1 MCIPTRMELRCV
13 RNHVFFSHPSVAT
26 VHTCAISIR
35 NCGIMQSL
43 SHIFQDNTVLV
54 TSNVTMQ
61 FGSKPLFE
69 NISVKFGGGN
79 RYGLIGAN
87 GSGKSTFMKI
97 LGGDLEPTLG
107 NVSLDPNERIGKLR
121 QDQFAFEEFSVLDT
135 VIMGHGELWEVK
147 QERDRIYG
155 LAEMSE
161 EDGYK
166 VADLEVQYG
175 EMDGY
180 SAESRAG
187 ELLLGVGIP
196 VEQHYGPMSE
206 VAPGWKLRVLLAQAL
221 FSDPDI
227 LLLDEPTNNLDID
240 TIRWLEQVLNERN
253 STMIIISHD
262 RHFLNMVCTH
272 MADLDYG
279 ELRVYAGNYDEYMT
293 AATQA
298 RERLLAD
305 NAKKKA
311 QIADLQS
318 FVSRFSANASKSR
331 QATSRARQID
341 KIKLDEVK
349 ASSRQNPFIR
359 FEQDK
364 KLFRNALEVEALT
377 KGFDNGPLFKN
388 FNLLLEV
395 GEKIAILGANGVGK
409 TTLLKTLVGD
419 LAPDSGTVK
428 WSENAKIG
436 YYAQDHAA
444 DFDND
449 LTVFDWMSQWKQ
461 EGDDEQVVRSFL
473 GRLLFS
479 QDDIKKPAKVLSGG
493 EKGRM
498 LFGKLMMQKPNILV
512 MDEPTNHLDM
522 ESIESLN
529 MALEMYPGTLVF
541 VSHDREFVSS
551 LATRVIEITPE
562 RVVDFSGNYEDYLRS
577 KGIE

>member
-1 MCIPTRMELRCV
+1 
-13 RNHVFFSHPSVAT
+13 
-26 VHTCAISIR
+26 
-35 NCGIMQSL
+35 
-43 SHIFQDNTVLV
+43 
-54 TSNVTMQ
+54 MQ

-69 NISVKFGGGN
+69 NISVKFGNGN

-97 LGGDLEPTLG
+97 IGGDLVPTSG
-107 NVSLDPNERIGKLR
+107 NVSLDPHERLGKLR
-121 QDQFAFEEFSVLDT
+121 QDQFAFEEFTVLDT
-135 VIMGHGELWEVK
+135 VIMGHTELWQIK
-147 QERDRIYG
+147 QERDRIYS

-161 EDGYK
+161 EDGFK
-166 VADLEVQYG
+166 VADLETQYA

-180 SAESRAG
+180 SAEARAG

-196 VEQHYGPMSE
+196 IEQHYGLMSE
-206 VAPGWKLRVLLAQAL
+206 IAPGWKLRVLLAQAL
-221 FSDPDI
+221 FSNPDI

-240 TIRWLEQVLNERN
+240 TIRWLEDTLNERE

-272 MADLDYG
+272 MADMDYG
-279 ELRVYAGNYDEYMT
+279 ELRIYPGNYDDYMT

-311 QIADLQS
+311 QISELQS
-318 FVSRFSANASKSR
+318 FVSRFSANAAKSK
-331 QATSRARQID
+331 QATSRARQIE
-341 KIKLDEVK
+341 KIKLEEVK

-364 KLFRNALEVEALT
+364 KLFRNALVVENLT

-388 FNLLLEV
+388 LNLMVEV
-395 GEKIAILGANGVGK
+395 GEKVAILGTNGIGK
-409 TTLLKTLVGD
+409 TTLLKTLMNELTPEQGD
-419 LAPDSGTVK
+419 IK
-428 WSENAKIG
+428 WSENANIG
-436 YYAQDHAA
+436 YYAQDHEYE
-444 DFDND
+444 FEQD
-449 LTVFDWMSQWKQ
+449 LTVFEWMSQWKQ
-461 EGDDEQVVRSFL
+461 PNDDEQAVRSIL

-479 QDDIKKPAKVLSGG
+479 QDDIKKQVKILSGG

-498 LFGKLMMQKPNILV
+498 LFGKLMMQRPNIIV

-529 MALEMYPGTLVF
+529 MALELYQGTLFF

-551 LATRVIEITPE
+551 LASRIIEITPE
-562 RVVDFSGNYEDYLRS
+562 KVIDYTGNYEDYLRS
-577 KGIE
+577 QGIE

>member
-1 MCIPTRMELRCV
+1 
-13 RNHVFFSHPSVAT
+13 
-26 VHTCAISIR
+26 
-35 NCGIMQSL
+35 
-43 SHIFQDNTVLV
+43 
-54 TSNVTMQ
+54 MQ

-87 GSGKSTFMKI
+87 GCGKSTFMKI
-97 LGGDLEPTLG
+97 LGGDLVPSSG
-107 NVSLDPNERIGKLR
+107 NVFLDPNERLGKLR
-121 QDQFAFEEFSVLDT
+121 QDQFAYESFTVLDT
-135 VIMGHGELWEVK
+135 VIMGHDELWQVK
-147 QERDRIYG
+147 EERDRIYA

-166 VADLEVQYG
+166 VADLEVAYG

-180 SAESRAG
+180 TAEARAG

-206 VAPGWKLRVLLAQAL
+206 IAPGFKLRVLLAQAL
-221 FSDPDI
+221 FSNPEI

-279 ELRVYAGNYDEYMT
+279 ELRVYPGNYDEYMT

-298 RERLLAD
+298 RERLLSD

-311 QIADLQS
+311 QIAELQS
-318 FVSRFSANASKSR
+318 FVSRFSANASKSK

-341 KIKLDEVK
+341 KIQLDEVK
-349 ASSRQNPFIR
+349 VSSRQNPYIR
-359 FEQDK
+359 FDQDK
-364 KLFRNALEVEALT
+364 KLFRNALEVQELA
-377 KGFDNGPLFKN
+377 KGYDEGLLFKN
-388 FNLLLEV
+388 LNLMVEV
-395 GEKIAILGANGVGK
+395 GEKVAVLGANGIGK

-419 LAPDSGTVK
+419 VEANAGTVK
-428 WSENAKIG
+428 WSENANIG
-436 YYAQDHAA
+436 YYAQDHAE
-444 DFDND
+444 DFDVD
-449 LTVFDWMSQWKQ
+449 MTVFDWMSQWKQ
-461 EGDDEQVVRSFL
+461 EKDDEQAVRGIL
-473 GRLLFS
+473 GRLLFG
-479 QDDIKKPAKVLSGG
+479 QDDIKKKVKVLSGG

-498 LFGKLMMQKPNILV
+498 LFGKLMMRKPNVLI

-529 MALEMYPGTLVF
+529 MALEMYEGTLIF

-551 LATRVIEITPE
+551 LATRVLEITPNK
-562 RVVDFSGNYEDYLRS
+562 VIDFGGTYEDYLRS
-577 KGIE
+577 QGIYA

>member
-1 MCIPTRMELRCV
+1 
-13 RNHVFFSHPSVAT
+13 
-26 VHTCAISIR
+26 
-35 NCGIMQSL
+35 
-43 SHIFQDNTVLV
+43 
-54 TSNVTMQ
+54 MQ

-69 NISVKFGGGN
+69 NISVKFGNGN

-97 LGGDLEPTLG
+97 IGGDLVPTSG
-107 NVSLDPNERIGKLR
+107 NVALDPHERLGKLR
-121 QDQFAFEEFSVLDT
+121 QDQFAFESFTVLDT
-135 VIMGHGELWEVK
+135 VIMGHTELWEIK
-147 QERDRIYG
+147 QERDRIYS
-155 LAEMSE
+155 LPEMSE
-161 EDGYK
+161 EDGFK
-166 VADLEVQYG
+166 VADLETQYA

-196 VEQHYGPMSE
+196 IEQHYGLMSE
-206 VAPGWKLRVLLAQAL
+206 IAPGWKLRVLLAQAL
-221 FSDPDI
+221 FSNPDI

-240 TIRWLEQVLNERN
+240 TIRWLEDTLNERE

-279 ELRVYAGNYDEYMT
+279 ELRFYPGNYDDYMT
-293 AATQA
+293 ASTQA

-311 QIADLQS
+311 QISELQS
-318 FVSRFSANASKSR
+318 FVSRFSANASKSK
-331 QATSRARQID
+331 QATSRARQIE
-341 KIKLDEVK
+341 KIKLEEVK

-364 KLFRNALEVEALT
+364 KLFRNALVVENLT
-377 KGFDNGPLFKN
+377 KGFDNGPLFN
-388 FNLLLEV
+388 NLNLMVEV
-395 GEKIAILGANGVGK
+395 GEKVAILGTNGIGK
-409 TTLLKTLVGD
+409 TTLIKTLMGE
-419 LAPDSGTVK
+419 LTPEQGEIK
-428 WSENAKIG
+428 WSENANIG
-436 YYAQDHAA
+436 YYAQDHEYE
-444 DFDND
+444 FDD
-449 LTVFDWMSQWKQ
+449 ELTVFDWMSQWKQ
-461 EGDDEQVVRSFL
+461 PTDDEQAVRSVL

-479 QDDIKKPAKVLSGG
+479 QDDIKKKVKVLSGG

-498 LFGKLMMQKPNILV
+498 LFGKLMMQKPNIIV

-529 MALEMYPGTLVF
+529 MALELYQGTLFF

-551 LATRVIEITPE
+551 LATRIVEITPE
-562 RVVDFSGNYEDYLRS
+562 KVIDYTGNYEDYLRS
-577 KGIE
+577 QGIE

>member
-1 MCIPTRMELRCV
+1 M
-13 RNHVFFSHPSVAT
+13 
-26 VHTCAISIR
+26 
-35 NCGIMQSL
+35 
-43 SHIFQDNTVLV
+43 LV
-54 TSNVTMQ
+54 SSNVTMQ

-121 QDQFAFEEFSVLDT
+121 QDQFAFEAFTVLDT
-135 VIMGHGELWEVK
+135 VIMGHGEL
-147 QERDRIYG
+147 
-155 LAEMSE
+155 
-161 EDGYK
+161 
-166 VADLEVQYG
+166 
-175 EMDGY
+175 
-180 SAESRAG
+180 
-187 ELLLGVGIP
+187 
-196 VEQHYGPMSE
+196 
-206 VAPGWKLRVLLAQAL
+206 
-221 FSDPDI
+221 
-227 LLLDEPTNNLDID
+227 
-240 TIRWLEQVLNERN
+240 
-253 STMIIISHD
+253 
-262 RHFLNMVCTH
+262 
-272 MADLDYG
+272 
-279 ELRVYAGNYDEYMT
+279 RVYPGNYDEYMT

-341 KIKLDEVK
+341 KIKLEEVK

-377 KGFDNGPLFKN
+377 KGFDEGPLFKN
-388 FNLLLEV
+388 VNLLLEV

-409 TTLLKTLVGD
+409 STMLKTLVGE
-419 LAPDSGTVK
+419 LQPDNGSVK
-428 WSENAKIG
+428 WSENAQIG
-436 YYAQDHAA
+436 YYAQDHEYE
-444 DFDND
+444 FEND
-449 LTVFDWMSQWKQ
+449 LTVFEWMSQWKQ
-461 EGDDEQVVRSFL
+461 EGDDEQAVRSIL

-498 LFGKLMMQKPNILV
+498 LFGKLMMQKPNVLV

-529 MALEMYPGTLVF
+529 MALEMYQGTLIF

-551 LATRVIEITPE
+551 LATRVLEITPD
-562 RVVDFSGNYEDYLRS
+562 RVIDFSGNYEDYLRS

>member
-1 MCIPTRMELRCV
+1 M
-13 RNHVFFSHPSVAT
+13 
-26 VHTCAISIR
+26 
-35 NCGIMQSL
+35 L
-43 SHIFQDNTVLV
+43 STNNI
-54 TSNVTMQ
+54 TMQ

-69 NISVKFGGGN
+69 NISVKFGNGN

-97 LGGDLEPTLG
+97 LGGDLVPTSG
-107 NVSLDPNERIGKLR
+107 NVALDPHERLGKLR
-121 QDQFAFEEFSVLDT
+121 QDQFAFEEYTVLDT
-135 VIMGHGELWEVK
+135 VIMGHTELWQIK

-155 LAEMSE
+155 LPEMSE
-161 EDGYK
+161 EDGFK
-166 VADLEVQYG
+166 VADLETQYA

-180 SAESRAG
+180 SAEARAG

-196 VEQHYGPMSE
+196 IEQHYGLMSE
-206 VAPGWKLRVLLAQAL
+206 IAPGWKLRVLLAQAL
-221 FSDPDI
+221 FSNPDI

-240 TIRWLEQVLNERN
+240 TIRWLEDTLNERE

-272 MADLDYG
+272 MADMDYG
-279 ELRVYAGNYDEYMT
+279 ELRIYPGNYDDYMT
-293 AATQA
+293 ASTQA

-311 QIADLQS
+311 QISELQS
-318 FVSRFSANASKSR
+318 FVSRFSANASKSK
-331 QATSRARQID
+331 QATSRARQIE
-341 KIKLDEVK
+341 KIKLEEVK

-364 KLFRNALEVEALT
+364 KLFRNALVVENLT

-388 FNLLLEV
+388 LNLTVEV
-395 GEKIAILGANGVGK
+395 GEKVAILGTNGIGK
-409 TTLLKTLVGD
+409 TTLLKTLMGELTPEQGD
-419 LAPDSGTVK
+419 IK
-428 WSENAKIG
+428 WSENANIG
-436 YYAQDHAA
+436 YYAQDHEYE
-444 DFDND
+444 FEED

-461 EGDDEQVVRSFL
+461 PTDDEQAVRSIL

-479 QDDIKKPAKVLSGG
+479 QDDIKKQVKVLSGG

-498 LFGKLMMQKPNILV
+498 LFGKLMMQRPNIIV

-529 MALEMYPGTLVF
+529 MALELYQGTLFF

-551 LATRVIEITPE
+551 LASRIVEITPE
-562 RVVDFSGNYEDYLRS
+562 KVIDYTGNYEDYLRS
-577 KGIE
+577 QGIE

>member
-1 MCIPTRMELRCV
+1 M
-13 RNHVFFSHPSVAT
+13 
-26 VHTCAISIR
+26 
-35 NCGIMQSL
+35 
-43 SHIFQDNTVLV
+43 LV

-121 QDQFAFEEFSVLDT
+121 QDQFAFEEFTVLDT
-135 VIMGHGELWEVK
+135 VIMGHAELWEVK

-166 VADLEVQYG
+166 VADLETQYG

-180 SAESRAG
+180 SAEARAG

-221 FSDPDI
+221 FSNPDI

-240 TIRWLEQVLNERN
+240 TIRWLEQTLNDRD
-253 STMIIISHD
+253 STLIIISHD
-262 RHFLNMVCTH
+262 RHYLNMVCTH

-279 ELRVYAGNYDEYMT
+279 ELRVYPGNYDEYMT

-305 NAKKKA
+305 NATKKA
-311 QIADLQS
+311 QINELQS
-318 FVSRFSANASKSR
+318 FVSRFSANASKSK

-341 KIKLDEVK
+341 KIQLEEVK

-377 KGFDNGPLFKN
+377 KGFDEGPLFSKL
-388 FNLLLEV
+388 NLMVEV
-395 GEKIAILGANGVGK
+395 GEKVAVLGANGIGK

-419 LAPDSGTVK
+419 AQPDSGTVK
-428 WSENAKIG
+428 WSENARIG
-436 YYAQDHAA
+436 YYAQDHEYE
-444 DFDND
+444 FDD
-449 LTVFDWMSQWKQ
+449 TLTVFDWMSQWKQ
-461 EGDDEQVVRSFL
+461 EKDDEQAVRSVL

-479 QDDIKKPAKVLSGG
+479 QDDIKKKVKVLSGG

-498 LFGKLMMQKPNILV
+498 LFGKLMMQRPNILV

-529 MALEMYPGTLVF
+529 MALEMYEGTLIF

-551 LATRVIEITPE
+551 LATRILEITPNK
-562 RVVDFSGNYEDYLRS
+562 VIDFTGNYEDYLRS
-577 KGIE
+577 QGIV

>member
-1 MCIPTRMELRCV
+1 M
-13 RNHVFFSHPSVAT
+13 
-26 VHTCAISIR
+26 
-35 NCGIMQSL
+35 
-43 SHIFQDNTVLV
+43 LV
-54 TSNVTMQ
+54 SSNVTMQ

-97 LGGDLEPTLG
+97 LGNDLEPTLG

-121 QDQFAFEEFSVLDT
+121 QDQFAFEEFTVLDT

-161 EDGYK
+161 ADGYK
-166 VADLEVQYG
+166 VADLEVTYG

-180 SAESRAG
+180 SAEARAG

-221 FSDPDI
+221 FSNPDI

-240 TIRWLEQVLNERN
+240 TIRWLEQTLNERD

-298 RERLLAD
+298 RERLLSD

-364 KLFRNALEVEALT
+364 KLFRNALAVEELA
-377 KGFDNGPLFKN
+377 KGFDNGPLFKK

-409 TTLLKTLVGD
+409 TTMLKTLVGE
-419 LAPDSGTVK
+419 LTPDNGTVK
-428 WSENAKIG
+428 WSENAQIG
-436 YYAQDHAA
+436 YYAQDHAE

-449 LTVFDWMSQWKQ
+449 LSVFDWMSQWKQ
-461 EGDDEQVVRSFL
+461 DGDDEQVVRSFL

-529 MALEMYPGTLVF
+529 MALEMYQGTLIF

-551 LATRVIEITPE
+551 LATRVIEITPQ
-562 RVVDFSGNYEDYLRS
+562 RVIDFSGNYEDYLRS
-577 KGIE
+577 KGIDG

>member
-1 MCIPTRMELRCV
+1 V
-13 RNHVFFSHPSVAT
+13 
-26 VHTCAISIR
+26 
-35 NCGIMQSL
+35 L
-43 SHIFQDNTVLV
+43 STNNI
-54 TSNVTMQ
+54 TMQ

-69 NISVKFGGGN
+69 NISVKFGNGN

-97 LGGDLEPTLG
+97 IGGDLVPTSG
-107 NVSLDPNERIGKLR
+107 NVALDPHERLGKLR
-121 QDQFAFEEFSVLDT
+121 QDQFAFEEFTVLDT
-135 VIMGHGELWEVK
+135 VIMGHTELWQIK
-147 QERDRIYG
+147 QERDRIYS
-155 LAEMSE
+155 LPEMSE
-161 EDGYK
+161 EDGFK
-166 VADLEVQYG
+166 VADLETQYA

-196 VEQHYGPMSE
+196 IEQHYGLMSE
-206 VAPGWKLRVLLAQAL
+206 IAPGWKLRVLLAQAL
-221 FSDPDI
+221 FSNPDI

-240 TIRWLEQVLNERN
+240 TIRWLEDTLNQRE

-279 ELRVYAGNYDEYMT
+279 ELCIYPGNYDDYMT
-293 AATQA
+293 ASTQA
-298 RERLLAD
+298 RERLLAE

-311 QIADLQS
+311 QISELQS
-318 FVSRFSANASKSR
+318 FVSRFSANASKSK
-331 QATSRARQID
+331 QATSRARQIE
-341 KIKLDEVK
+341 KIKLEEVK

-364 KLFRNALEVEALT
+364 KLFRNALVVEDLT

-388 FNLLLEV
+388 LKLMVEV
-395 GEKIAILGANGVGK
+395 GEKVAILGTNGIGK
-409 TTLLKTLVGD
+409 TTLLKTLMGELTPEQGD
-419 LAPDSGTVK
+419 IK
-428 WSENAKIG
+428 WSENANIG
-436 YYAQDHAA
+436 YYAQDHEYE
-444 DFDND
+444 FEGD

-461 EGDDEQVVRSFL
+461 PNDDEQAVRSIL

-479 QDDIKKPAKVLSGG
+479 QDDIKKQVKVLSGG

-498 LFGKLMMQKPNILV
+498 LFGKLMMQRPNIIV

-529 MALEMYPGTLVF
+529 MALELYQGTLFF

-551 LATRVIEITPE
+551 LATRIVEITPE
-562 RVVDFSGNYEDYLRS
+562 KVIDYTGNYEDYLHS
-577 KGIE
+577 QEIE

>member
-1 MCIPTRMELRCV
+1 ML
-13 RNHVFFSHPSVAT
+13 
-26 VHTCAISIR
+26 ISNNI
-35 NCGIMQSL
+35 
-43 SHIFQDNTVLV
+43 
-54 TSNVTMQ
+54 TMQ

-87 GSGKSTFMKI
+87 GCGKSTLMKI
-97 LGGDLEPTLG
+97 LGGDLVPSGG
-107 NVSLDPNERIGKLR
+107 NVFLDPNERLGKLR
-121 QDQFAFEEFSVLDT
+121 QDQFAFENYTVIDT
-135 VIMGHGELWEVK
+135 VIMGHTELWDVK
-147 QERDRIYG
+147 SERDRIYA
-155 LAEMSE
+155 LPEMTE
-161 EDGYK
+161 EEGYK
-166 VADLEVQYG
+166 VADLEVVYG

-196 VEQHYGPMSE
+196 VEQHYGLMSE
-206 VAPGWKLRVLLAQAL
+206 IAPGWKLRVLLAQAL
-221 FSDPDI
+221 FSNPDI

-240 TIRWLEQVLNERN
+240 TIRWLETVLNERN

-279 ELRVYAGNYDEYMT
+279 ELRVYPGNYDEYMT

-298 RERLLAD
+298 RERLMSD

-311 QIADLQS
+311 QISELQS
-318 FVSRFSANASKSR
+318 FVSRFSANASKSK

-364 KLFRNALEVEALT
+364 KLFRNALEIDGLS

-388 FNLLLEV
+388 LRMLLEV
-395 GEKIAILGANGVGK
+395 GDKLAVLGTNGVGK
-409 TTLLKTLVGD
+409 TTLLKTLVGE
-419 LAPDSGTVK
+419 LEPDTGFAK
-428 WSENAKIG
+428 WSENANIG
-436 YYAQDHAA
+436 YYAQDHESEFAE
-444 DFDND
+444 D
-449 LTVFDWMSQWKQ
+449 LTLFDWMSQWKQ
-461 EGDDEQVVRSFL
+461 PSDDEQVVRGYL

-479 QDDIKKPAKVLSGG
+479 QDDIKKSVKVLSGG

-498 LFGKLMMQKPNILV
+498 LFGKLMMQRPNILV
-512 MDEPTNHLDM
+512 MDEPTNHMDM
-522 ESIESLN
+522 ESIEALN
-529 MALEMYPGTLVF
+529 MALEMYEGTLVF

-551 LATRVIEITPE
+551 LATRILEITPTKTI
-562 RVVDFSGNYEDYLRS
+562 DFSGNYEDYLRS
-577 KGIE
+577 QGAE

>member
-1 MCIPTRMELRCV
+1 M
-13 RNHVFFSHPSVAT
+13 
-26 VHTCAISIR
+26 
-35 NCGIMQSL
+35 
-43 SHIFQDNTVLV
+43 LV
-54 TSNVTMQ
+54 SNNITMQ

-87 GSGKSTFMKI
+87 GSGKSTLMKI
-97 LGGDLEPTLG
+97 LGGDLAPTGG
-107 NVSLDPNERIGKLR
+107 NVSYDPNERIGKLR
-121 QDQFAFEEFSVLDT
+121 QDQFAFEQYSVLDT
-135 VIMGHGELWEVK
+135 VIMGHHELWVVK
-147 QERDRIYG
+147 QERDGIYA
-155 LAEMSE
+155 LPEISE
-161 EDGYK
+161 EEGYK
-166 VADLEVQYG
+166 VADLEVLYG

-180 SAESRAG
+180 TAKSRAG
-187 ELLLGVGIP
+187 DLLLGVGIP
-196 VEQHYGPMSE
+196 VEQHYSPMSE
-206 VAPGWKLRVLLAQAL
+206 IAPGWKLRVLLAQAL
-221 FSDPDI
+221 FSNPDI

-240 TIRWLEQVLNERN
+240 TIRWLEQVLNERE
-253 STMIIISHD
+253 STMIIVSHD

-272 MADLDYG
+272 VADLDYG
-279 ELRVYAGNYDEYMT
+279 ELRVYPGNYDEYMT
-293 AATQA
+293 AATQS

-311 QIADLQS
+311 QIAELQS

-331 QATSRARQID
+331 QAASRVKQID

-364 KLFRNALEVEALT
+364 KLFRNALEVKALR

-388 FNLLLEV
+388 LNLLMEV
-395 GEKIAILGANGVGK
+395 GEKLAVIGTNGIGK
-409 TTLLKTLVGD
+409 TTLLKTLVGEI
-419 LAPDSGTVK
+419 APDSGSVK
-428 WSENAKIG
+428 WSENARIG
-436 YYAQDHAA
+436 YYEQDHAA
-444 DFDND
+444 DFADD
-449 LTVFDWMSQWKQ
+449 LSVFDWMSQWKQ
-461 EGDDEQVVRSFL
+461 EGDDEQAVRSIL

-479 QDDIKKPAKVLSGG
+479 HDDIKKPAKVLSGG

-529 MALEMYPGTLVF
+529 MALEMYEGTLIF

-551 LATRVIEITPE
+551 LATRVLEIKE
-562 RVVDFSGNYEDYLRS
+562 DRVVDFTDNYEDYLRS
-577 KGIE
+577 QGIY

>member
-1 MCIPTRMELRCV
+1 MSHFFQEIP
-13 RNHVFFSHPSVAT
+13 
-26 VHTCAISIR
+26 
-35 NCGIMQSL
+35 
-43 SHIFQDNTVLV
+43 VLV
-54 TSNVTMQ
+54 SSNVTMQ

-121 QDQFAFEEFSVLDT
+121 QDQFAFEAFSVLDT

-166 VADLEVQYG
+166 VADLEVLYG

-206 VAPGWKLRVLLAQAL
+206 IAPGWKLRVLLAQAL
-221 FSDPDI
+221 FSNPDI

-279 ELRVYAGNYDEYMT
+279 ELRVYPGNYDEYMT

-364 KLFRNALEVEALT
+364 KLFRNALEVEKLT
-377 KGFDNGPLFKN
+377 KGFDNGPLFKDV
-388 FNLLLEV
+388 NLLLEV
-395 GEKIAILGANGVGK
+395 GEKLAVLGTNGVGK
-409 TTLLKTLVGD
+409 STLLKTLVGE
-419 LAPDSGTVK
+419 LEANSGTVK
-428 WSENAKIG
+428 WSENARIG
-436 YYAQDHAA
+436 YYAQDHAD
-444 DFDND
+444 DFAND
-449 LTVFDWMSQWKQ
+449 LTVFEWMSQWKQ

-529 MALEMYPGTLVF
+529 MALEMYEGTLIF

-551 LATRVIEITPE
+551 LATRVLEITPQ

-577 KGIE
+577 QGIE

>member
-1 MCIPTRMELRCV
+1 MYKKREK
-13 RNHVFFSHPSVAT
+13 
-26 VHTCAISIR
+26 
-35 NCGIMQSL
+35 SL
-43 SHIFQDNTVLV
+43 VLS
-54 TSNVTMQ
+54 TNNITMQ

-69 NISVKFGGGN
+69 NISVKFGNGN

-97 LGGDLEPTLG
+97 IGGDLVPTSG
-107 NVSLDPNERIGKLR
+107 NVSLDPHERLGKLR
-121 QDQFAFEEFSVLDT
+121 QDQFAFEEFTVLDT
-135 VIMGHGELWEVK
+135 VIMGHTELWQIK
-147 QERDRIYG
+147 QERDRIYS

-161 EDGYK
+161 EDGFK
-166 VADLEVQYG
+166 VADLETQYA

-180 SAESRAG
+180 SAEARAG

-196 VEQHYGPMSE
+196 IEQHYGLMSE
-206 VAPGWKLRVLLAQAL
+206 IAPGWKLRVLLAQAL
-221 FSDPDI
+221 FSNPDI

-240 TIRWLEQVLNERN
+240 TIRWLEDTLNERE

-272 MADLDYG
+272 MADMDYG
-279 ELRVYAGNYDEYMT
+279 ELRIYPGNYDDYMT

-311 QIADLQS
+311 QISELQS
-318 FVSRFSANASKSR
+318 FVSRFSANAAKSK
-331 QATSRARQID
+331 QATSRARQIE
-341 KIKLDEVK
+341 KIKLEEVK

-364 KLFRNALEVEALT
+364 KLFRNALVVENFT

-388 FNLLLEV
+388 LNLMVEV
-395 GEKIAILGANGVGK
+395 GEKVAILGTNGIGK
-409 TTLLKTLVGD
+409 TTLLKTLMNELTPEQGD
-419 LAPDSGTVK
+419 IK
-428 WSENAKIG
+428 WSENANIG
-436 YYAQDHAA
+436 YYAQDHEYE
-444 DFDND
+444 FEQD
-449 LTVFDWMSQWKQ
+449 LTVFEWMSQWKQ
-461 EGDDEQVVRSFL
+461 PNDDEQAVRSIL

-479 QDDIKKPAKVLSGG
+479 QDDIKKQVKVLSGG

-498 LFGKLMMQKPNILV
+498 LFGKLMMQRPNIIV

-529 MALEMYPGTLVF
+529 MALELYQGTLFF

-551 LATRVIEITPE
+551 LASRIIEITPE
-562 RVVDFSGNYEDYLRS
+562 KVIDYTGNYEDYLRS
-577 KGIE
+577 QGIE